1 MPRVCT
7 NCPSI
12 QTVWPAWPLR
22 LDDVINKL
30 LKRLLVSF
38 KPIVNS
44 LEVMDH
50 FNFDTWR
57 KLDFC
62 SRDTNTLEPTL
73 FVPKTMLHSDFCDSC
88 WPAFASFYRMAGSM
102 NVEHWTEASEQICRH
117 DLLPGL
123 ALTRCCQR
131 EENCDTESGVS
142 MATFTCQEERETI
155 SGVWSVDTEWR
166 SIKQGKL
173 SRQLPDDV
181 WLRISL
187 TGSRFLSSRLWR
199 HPESCSE
206 WHIDTRIKT

>member
-1 MPRVCT
+1 MNCKVTYHCLVTDNNTRHTSIYKEHFFVLKKTWSNFQFCILHRKINHSSENNWIISWCYKIACSKHQIKQTNISLETFLNMIACKCFITFPSAPGPWRDLRSSLQLFVRKCATDMPRVCT

-62 SRDTNTLEPTL
+62 SRDTN
-73 FVPKTMLHSDFCDSC
+73 
-88 WPAFASFYRMAGSM
+88 A
-102 NVEHWTEASEQICRH
+102 
-117 DLLPGL
+117 
-123 ALTRCCQR
+123 
-131 EENCDTESGVS
+131 
-142 MATFTCQEERETI
+142 
-155 SGVWSVDTEWR
+155 
-166 SIKQGKL
+166 
-173 SRQLPDDV
+173 
-181 WLRISL
+181 
-187 TGSRFLSSRLWR
+187 
-199 HPESCSE
+199 
-206 WHIDTRIKT
+206 